1 MAEFYP
7 QIVNK
12 YQGIKGFVSFY
23 NWSVRMRYMVTDKAK
38 WKAKVVTFFEKYG
51 LEATEEAFGIKKSSI
66 YEWRKTLKENQGRL
80 EVLNDKPKAPKKKR
94 EPNWDPKIVDY
105 IKEIRQQYPRLG
117 KEKIK
122 PFLDEFC
129 SQNNLKTIHPSTI
142 GRIIKKKN
150 FFFHPKKV
158 THFGKIVKIKYR
170 KKLRRK
176 GYYPEGPGD
185 LLQIDSISR
194 FKDGIKR
201 YILTAID
208 LKSDFFFAYG
218 YSNLSSKSGLDFYQK
233 LEAICPFK
241 IKAIQTDNGLEF
253 EKYFRDYLERKG
265 ILHFWNY
272 PRHPQLNAKI
282 ERANR
287 TLQEEFL
294 DWNMDLFYNLEE
306 LNRKLMDWLLFY
318 NTKRPHYSLGNIPPL
333 KYLIEN
339 LGFSNMLWTY
349 TDTCILMQGFL

>member
-23 NWSVRMRYMVTDKAK
+23 NWSVRMKYMATDKAQ

-66 YEWRKTLKENQGRL
+66 YKWRKALKENQGRL
-80 EVLNDKPKAPKKKR
+80 EVLNDKPKTPKKKR
-94 EPNWDPKIVDY
+94 EPNWDPKIVEY
-105 IKEIRQQYPRLG
+105 IKELRQQYPRLG
-117 KEKIK
+117 KDKIK

-129 SQNNLKTIHPSTI
+129 SQNCLKTIHASTI

-158 THFGKIVKIKYR
+158 THFGKIVKTEYK

-176 GYYPEGPGD
+176 GYQIAYPGD
-185 LLQIDSISR
+185 LLQIDSITR
-194 FKDGIKR
+194 FKDGVKR
-201 YILTAID
+201 YLLTAID
-208 LKSDFFFAYG
+208 CKGEFSFAYG
-218 YSNLSSKSGLDFYQK
+218 YSSLSSKSAQDFFLK
-233 LEAICPFK
+233 LESVAPFK
-241 IKAIQTDNGLEF
+241 IKAVQTDNGLEF
-253 EKYFRDYLERKG
+253 EKYFRDELKKKG
-265 ILHFWNY
+265 ITHFWNY
-272 PRHPQLNAKI
+272 PKHPQLNAKI
-282 ERANR
+282 ERFNR

-294 DWNMDLFYNLEE
+294 DYHMHLFYDLNE
-306 LNRKLMDWLLFY
+306 LNQKLMDWLIFY

-349 TDTCILMQGFL
+349 TKT